1 MAESI
6 SVSAQDGHQLSAWH
20 AMPNR
25 KPKGG
30 IIFLQAIYGLT
41 THLGDVCDWYSQAGY
56 AAIAPATYDR
66 TERGKVFGYDASGA
80 AEGMAF
86 RENLK
91 EQTVL
96 LDVKACQKKLS
107 EQSKHIAIAGFCTGG
122 TWAWIS
128 ASKLEFDAAVIFYGS
143 DVHDHLNLHPKCPT
157 LFHYGD
163 DDHVVPLN
171 RVDQIRTNYPKE
183 EFHIYAGAGHAFYN
197 PEQANHHAD
206 AAQLAHQR
214 SINFLDRHFV

>member
-96 LDVKACQKKLS
+96 LDVKACQKKL
-107 EQSKHIAIAGFCTGG
+107 
-122 TWAWIS
+122 
-128 ASKLEFDAAVIFYGS
+128 
-143 DVHDHLNLHPKCPT
+143 
-157 LFHYGD
+157 
-163 DDHVVPLN
+163 
-171 RVDQIRTNYPKE
+171 
-183 EFHIYAGAGHAFYN
+183 
-197 PEQANHHAD
+197 
-206 AAQLAHQR
+206 
-214 SINFLDRHFV
+214 